1 MAVGEDVDIGV
12 ATGDKV
18 LYSKYSTSGESGRR
32 VCVARGSGA
41 CRPAGSPARSRAQ
54 SLQRAARRPVSLLPP
69 AAALD
74 LPSQTDVEVP
84 DGEVCFVAQKSVLA
98 KLS

>member
-1 MAVGEDVDIGV
+1 MVATATAEHAGHLYPRLKVLAALLAAAPRVVAHAAPHPRPTPAAPTPVLAVGDEVDIGV

-18 LYSKYSTSGESGRR
+18 LFSKYSSS
-32 VCVARGSGA
+32 
-41 CRPAGSPARSRAQ
+41 
-54 SLQRAARRPVSLLPP
+54 
-69 AAALD
+69 
-74 LPSQTDVEVP
+74 DVEVP